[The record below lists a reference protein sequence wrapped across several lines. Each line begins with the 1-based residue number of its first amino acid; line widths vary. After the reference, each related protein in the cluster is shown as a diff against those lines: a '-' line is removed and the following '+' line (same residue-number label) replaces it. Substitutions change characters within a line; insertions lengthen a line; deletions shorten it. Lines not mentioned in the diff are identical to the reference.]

1 MFCWAVEMGKGTS
14 DTEKFCAVPQYIS
27 LGVVTVSQLNC
38 VIFGFPSVLFTT
50 CLYADESAVAG
61 PRVYITSPIM
71 PGS

>member
-38 VIFGFPSVLFTT
+38 VIFGFPSWF
-50 CLYADESAVAG
+50 Y
-61 PRVYITSPIM
+61 SPLACM
-71 PGS
+71 LMNLL